1 MSIINQVHIE
11 AFKSLENLTID
22 LGHINVFVGANGSGK
37 SNILEALGVLASAA
51 DGRVDDNSLL
61 RHGVRPGMPSLYKCA
76 FPGRRSPHIQFM
88 AKQTIG
94 ENVEYKVTLFNP
106 IKNPGE
112 SWLYHTE
119 KLGDRSNK
127 TIVSRSHH
135 NSRKTDNKIG
145 LAALKAAESDTD
157 DENFLFLRYL
167 QQYVIYTP
175 VSSILRGT
183 IPDSQQLS
191 PVGLSGGRLPEAVH
205 ELLKARNSQDESSNE
220 RTRII
225 CRETLMMIDWIRNY
239 GIRNAEDLIPKS
251 VPTTAKVI
259 RFVDKYMHE
268 KRNTLSGYDASEGAL
283 YVLFHAVLAGHPL
296 APRFYAV
303 DNADHSLNPRLCREL
318 FKHICEW
325 HLSSPLPHQILLTT
339 HNPLALDG
347 LPLEDDRVRLFTVS
361 RSNKGKTIVER
372 VEWNNQL
379 QQMSQ
384 KGWTVSR
391 LWTSGQLGGMPNG
404 F

>member
-11 AFKSLENLTID
+11 AFKSLEDLTID
-22 LGHINVFVGANGSGK
+22 LGHVNVFVGANGSGK
-37 SNILEALGVLASAA
+37 SNILEALGVLAAAA

-88 AKQTIG
+88 ACQTTGKNI
-94 ENVEYKVTLFNP
+94 EYKVTLFNP

-119 KLGDRSNK
+119 RLGEKSK
-127 TIVSRSHH
+127 YPIVSRSHH
-135 NSRKTDNKIG
+135 NSSKTDNKIG
-145 LAALKAAESDTD
+145 LAALKAAESAID
-157 DENFLFLRYL
+157 DENFLLLRYL
-167 QQYVIYTP
+167 QQYFIYTP

-183 IPDSQQLS
+183 IPDSQQF
-191 PVGLSGGRLPEAVH
+191 PPIGLSGGRLPEAVS
-205 ELLKARNSQDESSNE
+205 ELLKAKKLQGEAGE
-220 RTRII
+220 RIKTI
-225 CRETLMMIDWIRNY
+225 CRETLLMIDWIKGY
-239 GIRNAEDLIPKS
+239 GTRNAEDLIAKS

-268 KRNTLSGYDASEGAL
+268 KRNALSGYDASEGAL

-325 HLSSPLPHQILLTT
+325 NLTSPTPRQVLLTT

-347 LPLEDDRVRLFTVS
+347 LPLKDDRVRLFTVS

-372 VEWNNQL
+372 VVWNNQL

-391 LWTSGQLGGMPNG
+391 LWTSGELGGMPNG